1 MMKLSL
7 AVLVLCMAA
16 CTADMS
22 YEVNTTN
29 TYVEFMTKSLM
40 ASKQSNISKDENKLT
55 VMFADLQQVKADN
68 ATIAG
73 LNNTLPAAMFT
84 FGSETDETAE
94 TNVNITFKRLVG
106 TAPVFEGTFK
116 VNIELFTKGGNIAID
131 GENTTVMEGD
141 VRVVV
146 EMANMTFADTAATL
160 KLMLNIKGPATPAAL
175 TPAGTDGVAY
185 NLGDGGA
192 VRLSK
197 KVMKGADYEAVTPMM
212 SGNDFSFSLPKGSP
226 VKYSFFLKL
235 ADAKMADADGD
246 DPSAAAAVTPLLVTW
261 VVAAACKLL
270 F

>member
-7 AVLVLCMAA
+7 AVLVLCVAA
-16 CTADMS
+16 CTADTS
-22 YEVNTTN
+22 YKVNINN

-40 ASKQSNISKDENKLT
+40 ASKQSDISKDENKLT

-68 ATIAG
+68 APIAG

-84 FGSETDETAE
+84 FEDETDETSGD
-94 TNVNITFKRLVG
+94 ITFKRRVG
-106 TAPVFEGTFK
+106 NASVFEGTFK
-116 VNIELFTKGGNIAID
+116 VYIELFTKGGNITMD
-131 GENTTVMEGD
+131 GETTTVMEGG

-146 EMANMTFADTAATL
+146 EMAAMTFAEDAATL
-160 KLMLNIKGPATPAAL
+160 KLMLNIKGPATPAML

-185 NLGDGGA
+185 NLGEGGA

-197 KVMKGADYEAVTPMM
+197 KVMIITQGASYQSVTPMM
-212 SGNDFSFSLPKGSP
+212 SGNDFSFSLPKGSS
-226 VKYSFFLKL
+226 VKYSFFLQLSK
-235 ADAKMADADGD
+235 AKMGGGD

>member
-7 AVLVLCMAA
+7 AVLVLFVAA

-22 YEVNTTN
+22 YKVNINN

-40 ASKQSNISKDENKLT
+40 ASKQSDISKDENKLT
-55 VMFADLQQVKADN
+55 VMFEDLQQVKADN
-68 ATIAG
+68 ASIPD
-73 LNNTLPAAMFT
+73 LNNTLTAATFT
-84 FGSETDETAE
+84 FVDETDETAGD
-94 TNVNITFKRLVG
+94 ITFKRRVG
-106 TAPVFEGTFK
+106 TASVFGGTFK
-116 VNIELFTKGGNIAID
+116 VYIELFTKGGNVTTD
-131 GENTTVMEGD
+131 GETTTVMEGD

-146 EMANMTFADTAATL
+146 EMATMTTADADATL
-160 KLMLNIKGPATPAAL
+160 KLMLNIKGPATPAML

-197 KVMKGADYEAVTPMM
+197 KVMMIQTEATSYESVTPMM
-212 SGNDFSFSLPKGSP
+212 SGNVFSFSLPKGP
-226 VKYSFFLKL
+226 TVKYSFFLQL
-235 ADAKMADADGD
+235 AEAKMGGGD

>member
-7 AVLVLCMAA
+7 AVLVLFVAA

-22 YEVNTTN
+22 YKVNINN
-29 TYVEFMTKSLM
+29 TYVEFMTRSLM
-40 ASKQSNISKDENKLT
+40 ASKQSNISQDENKLT
-55 VMFADLQQVKADN
+55 VVFADLQQVNADN
-68 ATIAG
+68 VPITG
-73 LNNTLPAAMFT
+73 LNNNLTAATFT
-84 FGSETDETAE
+84 FENETNETAGD
-94 TNVNITFKRLVG
+94 ITFKRRVG
-106 TAPVFEGTFK
+106 TASVFEGTFK
-116 VNIELFTKGGNIAID
+116 VNIELFTKGGNVTTD
-131 GENTTVMEGD
+131 GETTTVMEGD

-146 EMANMTFADTAATL
+146 EMANMTIADADATL
-160 KLMLNIKGPATPAAL
+160 KLMLNIKGPATPAML

-197 KVMKGADYEAVTPMM
+197 KVMEGSTNDSVTPMM
-212 SGNDFSFSLPKGSP
+212 SGNDFSFSLPKRSS
-226 VKYSFFLKL
+226 VKYSFFLQL
-235 ADAKMADADGD
+235 AKAKMGGGD